1 MHLPDSIARCVS
13 ALPYEESGIGMSGSK
28 VLCYENMVL
37 KIGTDMAD
45 YERSCNI
52 LGFLEGKLPA
62 PRIIEVAEE
71 NGTNYLLMTRIRGK
85 MACAKEY
92 IDDAAT
98 LLPLLADAIHMLW
111 NVNTADCPYQNMLES
126 KLAFAKRNVEQGL
139 CSTDDA
145 QPGTYGPNGF
155 ADPAELYNW
164 LIANKPTEQRVF
176 SHGDLCLPNVF
187 IDNGKISG
195 FIDLGWA
202 GVTDI
207 YQDIALCYRSLVN
220 NRDGRY
226 GTTHP
231 YFDADALFNLL
242 GIEPDRDKLFY
253 YTMLDELF

>member
-1 MHLPDSIARCVS
+1 MYLPDCIARRVS
-13 ALPYEESGIGMSGSK
+13 ALPYEESGVGMSGSK

-52 LGFLEGKLPA
+52 LSFLEGKLPA
-62 PRIIEVAEE
+62 PRIIEATEE
-71 NGTNYLLMTRIRGK
+71 NGTGYLLMTRIRGR
-85 MACAKEY
+85 MACAMEY

-98 LLPLLADAIHMLW
+98 LFPLLADAIHMLW
-111 NVNTADCPYQNMLES
+111 QVNTAACPYQNMLET
-126 KLAFAKRNVEQGL
+126 KLASAKQNVAEGL
-139 CSTDDA
+139 CDTENV

-155 ADPAELYNW
+155 SGPEELYNW

-187 IDNGKISG
+187 IDNGRISG

-231 YFDADALFNLL
+231 YFDADALFDLL
-242 GIEPDRDKLFY
+242 SIEPDRDKLFY

>member
-1 MHLPDSIARCVS
+1 MHLPACIARRVN
-13 ALPYEESGIGMSGSK
+13 ALPYEENGVGMSGSTI
-28 VLCYENMVL
+28 LCYENMVL
-37 KIGTDMAD
+37 KISAD
-45 YERSCNI
+45 RADHERSYNT
-52 LGFLEGKLPA
+52 LSFLEGKLPA
-62 PRIIEVAEE
+62 PRIIEAAVE
-71 NGTNYLLMTRIRGK
+71 GGMCYMLMTRIRGK

-92 IDDAAT
+92 MDNAPA
-98 LLPLLADAIHMLW
+98 LMPLLANAIHMLW
-111 NVNTADCPYQNMLES
+111 NVNTADFPYQHMLKA

-155 ADPAELYNW
+155 AEPAELYNW

-187 IDNGKISG
+187 IENGRISG

-231 YFDADALFNLL
+231 YFDADALFDII

-253 YTMLDELF
+253 YTMLDELL

>member
-1 MHLPDSIARCVS
+1 MYLPQCITRRVS
-13 ALPYEESGIGMSGSK
+13 TLPYEENGVGMSGSK

-52 LGFLEGKLPA
+52 LSFLEGKLPA
-62 PRIIEVAEE
+62 PRIIESVVE
-71 NGTNYLLMTRIRGK
+71 NGMCYMLMTRIRGK
-85 MACAKEY
+85 MACAGEY
-92 IDDAAT
+92 LNDAPA

-111 NVNTADCPYQNMLES
+111 QVDTAACPYQNMLET
-126 KLAFAKRNVEQGL
+126 KLASAKQNVAEGL
-139 CSTDDA
+139 CDTENV

-155 ADPAELYNW
+155 SGPEELYNW
-164 LIANKPTEQRVF
+164 LITNKPTEQRVF

-187 IDNGKISG
+187 IDNGRISG

-231 YFDADALFNLL
+231 YFDADALFDLI
-242 GIEPDRDKLFY
+242 GIKPDKDKMFY